1 MKGYVEKNLRK
12 NETVQAKCHV
22 TWTAF
27 AAIIIRSLLIGGIGF
42 LILYAASELVFDI
55 QESMFDGSGL
65 EFFASDAFYDVS
77 TFFSILLIVL
87 IVVCILYAV
96 IPIIR
101 LACIE
106 LVVTDKKI
114 IGKNGV
120 IYSNAM
126 DVYLEKVDNFVI
138 DETLLGRIFH
148 FSTITVGTASTTM
161 KFPYMQNAV
170 EFKNKVM
177 DCYDA
182 RKTALMKEQAELI
195 GATSAVA
202 SSPKQGD

>member
-27 AAIIIRSLLIGGIGF
+27 VPIIIRSLIIGGIGF
-42 LILYAASELVFDI
+42 LIIYVTSNTIIDIRADEYEAGGLQYFGSDEFGIISGISSLLLAALI
-55 QESMFDGSGL
+55 I
-65 EFFASDAFYDVS
+65 VS
-77 TFFSILLIVL
+77 
-87 IVVCILYAV
+87 ILYAL

-101 LACIE
+101 LMCIE

-120 IYSNAM
+120 IYSNAI
-126 DVYLEKVDNFVI
+126 DAYLEKIDNFVI
-138 DETLLGRIFH
+138 DETLMGRIFH
-148 FSTITVGTASTTM
+148 FSTITVGTASTTI

-182 RKTALMKEQAELI
+182 RKTALMKEQADLI
-195 GATSAVA
+195 KAAESDGHE
-202 SSPKQGD
+202 

>member
-27 AAIIIRSLLIGGIGF
+27 VPIIVRSLLTGGIGF
-42 LILYAASELVFDI
+42 LVLYAASEFVFDY
-55 QESMFDGSGL
+55 QESMYDGGGL
-65 EFFASDAFYDVS
+65 DYFGSDAFYDVS
-77 TFFSILLIVL
+77 TFFSILLMIL
-87 IVVCILYAV
+87 IVVSILYAL

-101 LACIE
+101 LVCIE

-126 DVYLEKVDNFVI
+126 DVYLEKIDNFVI
-138 DETLLGRIFH
+138 DETLMGRIFH
-148 FSTITVGTASTTM
+148 FSTITIGTASTTM

-182 RKTALMKEQAELI
+182 RKTALMKEQADLI
-195 GATSAVA
+195 SAET
-202 SSPKQGD
+202 K

>member
-1 MKGYVEKNLRK
+1 MRAYVEKNLRQ

-27 AAIIIRSLLIGGIGF
+27 VPIIIRSLLMAGIGF
-42 LILYAASELVFDI
+42 LIIYGASEMLIDFRADMY
-55 QESMFDGSGL
+55 EAEGL
-65 EFFASDAFYDVS
+65 GYYFASDEFGITSVVFSLLSIALFVVS
-77 TFFSILLIVL
+77 
-87 IVVCILYAV
+87 ILYAV
-96 IPIIR
+96 IPILK

-114 IGKNGV
+114 IGKTGV

-126 DVYLEKVDNFVI
+126 DVYLEKIDNFVI
-138 DETLLGRIFH
+138 DETLLGRLFKY
-148 FSTITVGTASTTM
+148 STITVGTASQTL

-170 EFKNKVM
+170 AFKNKVM

-182 RKTALMKEQAELI
+182 RKTSLMKEQADLI
-195 GATSAVA
+195 HSVGE
-202 SSPKQGD
+202 QF

>member
-27 AAIIIRSLLIGGIGF
+27 AAIIIRSLLMVGIGF
-42 LILYAASELVFDI
+42 LILYASSEAVIEILENVY
-55 QESMFDGSGL
+55 EGSGL
-65 EFFASDAFYDVS
+65 EFFGSDEYYNVS
-77 TFFSILLIVL
+77 TFFSVLLIIL
-87 IVVCILYAV
+87 IVVSILYAV
-96 IPIIR
+96 VPVIK
-101 LACIE
+101 LVCIE

-126 DVYLEKVDNFVI
+126 DVYLEKIDNFVI
-138 DETLLGRIFH
+138 DETLMGRIFH
-148 FSTITVGTASTTM
+148 FSTITIGTASTTM

-182 RKTALMKEQAELI
+182 RKTALMKEQADLI
-195 GATSAVA
+195 GSV
-202 SSPKQGD
+202 K

>member
-1 MKGYVEKNLRK
+1 MKGYVEKNLRE
-12 NETVQAKCHV
+12 NEAVQAKCHV

-27 AAIIIRSLLIGGIGF
+27 VPIIVRSLLMGGIGF
-42 LILYAASELVFDI
+42 LIIYLTSNTIIDLRADAYEA
-55 QESMFDGSGL
+55 GGL
-65 EFFASDAFYDVS
+65 EYFGSDEFGVVS
-77 TFFSILLIVL
+77 GISSILLATLIIVS
-87 IVVCILYAV
+87 ILYAL

-101 LACIE
+101 LVCIE

-126 DVYLEKVDNFVI
+126 DVYLEKIDNFVI
-138 DETLLGRIFH
+138 DETLMGRIFH
-148 FSTITVGTASTTM
+148 FSTITIGTASTTM

-195 GATSAVA
+195 GSVD
-202 SSPKQGD
+202 K

>member
-12 NETVQAKCHV
+12 SETVQAKCHV

-27 AAIIIRSLLIGGIGF
+27 VPIIIRSLLMGGICI
-42 LILYAASELVFDI
+42 LILYALSELVFSI
-55 QESMFDGSGL
+55 QQSRFDGSGL
-65 EFFASDAFYDVS
+65 EYYGSEEFYDVS
-77 TFFSILLIVL
+77 TFFTILLIIL
-87 IVVCILYAV
+87 IVVCIFYTV
-96 IPIIR
+96 IPILKLI
-101 LACIE
+101 CIE

-126 DVYLEKVDNFVI
+126 DVYLEKIDNFVI
-138 DETLLGRIFH
+138 DETLMGRIFH
-148 FSTITVGTASTTM
+148 FSTITIGTASTTM

-182 RKTALMKEQAELI
+182 RKTALMKEQADLI
-195 GATSAVA
+195 GSV
-202 SSPKQGD
+202 

>member
-27 AAIIIRSLLIGGIGF
+27 VPIIIRSLIIGGIGF
-42 LILYAASELVFDI
+42 LIIYVTSNTIIDIRVDEYEAGGLQYFGSDEFGVISGISSLLLAALI
-55 QESMFDGSGL
+55 I
-65 EFFASDAFYDVS
+65 VS
-77 TFFSILLIVL
+77 
-87 IVVCILYAV
+87 ILYAL

-101 LACIE
+101 LMCIE

-120 IYSNAM
+120 IYSNAI
-126 DVYLEKVDNFVI
+126 DAYLEKIDNFVI
-138 DETLLGRIFH
+138 DETLMGRIFH
-148 FSTITVGTASTTM
+148 FSTITVGTASTTI

-182 RKTALMKEQAELI
+182 RKTALMKEQADLI
-195 GATSAVA
+195 GAVG
-202 SSPKQGD
+202 K